1 MTVFAH
7 ISLCSFSGNAAL
19 LSCVHDV
26 LPGARH
32 GRISPRR
39 NLLWV
44 CLCRGSQGS
53 RATND
58 QWLRTNG
65 FGPCRARSCA
75 PQKGFP
81 SGRSCRHCPAPKNS
95 CFLQIEFMFAPSIPL
110 PFLPGNS
117 HGPVDLV
124 RVHEPARPLLPL
136 PRTALCG
143 VRGNGQAR
151 GHLAHVPGG
160 QEIQRPCS
168 AHLTSA

>member
-19 LSCVHDV
+19 LPCVHHALLIAWRV
-26 LPGARH
+26 SWTHFSPQKPPLGVFMQRLPGQQGHKRPMASVPAGHGHARPK
-32 GRISPRR
+32 RWP
-39 NLLWV
+39 
-44 CLCRGSQGS
+44 
-53 RATND
+53 
-58 QWLRTNG
+58 
-65 FGPCRARSCA
+65 
-75 PQKGFP
+75 P
-81 SGRSCRHCPAPKNS
+81 SGWSCRHCPAPENS

-160 QEIQRPCS
+160 QEIQRSCGAHRSS
-168 AHLTSA
+168 A

>member
-1 MTVFAH
+1 MRRFCHAFITH
-7 ISLCSFSGNAAL
+7 CL
-19 LSCVHDV
+19 
-26 LPGARH
+26 LPGACH
-32 GRISPRR
+32 GRIRHRETSFLGWAGLFAKAPKTA
-39 NLLWV
+39 
-44 CLCRGSQGS
+44 GPQ
-53 RATND
+53 T
-58 QWLRTNG
+58 THG
-65 FGPCRARSCA
+65 FRPAGHGHAR
-75 PQKGFP
+75 PKRWPP
-81 SGRSCRHCPAPKNS
+81 SGWSCRHCPAPENS

-160 QEIQRPCS
+160 QEIQRSCGAHRSS
-168 AHLTSA
+168 A